1 MYRLLRFPYFFTLF
15 LFQFTILICNPQ
27 FSFSNEVDK
36 INWTTLLP
44 EGVYDFMPEGEITE
58 EIWRDSKFQENLYN
72 AGIATVKDIDGKYIS
87 ITGFM
92 VPLEVD
98 YFAGQK
104 VTEFLLVPS
113 ACMGIHVPPPPPNQ
127 MMLVRSKKS
136 IPVRQIYQPIRVF
149 GNVKIE
155 NVMGEMTENVYTL
168 DLEDITDTDFSD
180 LDLGR

>member
-1 MYRLLRFPYFFTLF
+1 M
-15 LFQFTILICNPQ
+15 
-27 FSFSNEVDK
+27 DK

-98 YFAGQK
+98 YFQG
-104 VTEFLLVPS
+104 
-113 ACMGIHVPPPPPNQ
+113 
-127 MMLVRSKKS
+127 RSK
-136 IPVRQIYQPIRVF
+136 P
-149 GNVKIE
+149 N
-155 NVMGEMTENVYTL
+155 L
-168 DLEDITDTDFSD
+168 
-180 LDLGR
+180 